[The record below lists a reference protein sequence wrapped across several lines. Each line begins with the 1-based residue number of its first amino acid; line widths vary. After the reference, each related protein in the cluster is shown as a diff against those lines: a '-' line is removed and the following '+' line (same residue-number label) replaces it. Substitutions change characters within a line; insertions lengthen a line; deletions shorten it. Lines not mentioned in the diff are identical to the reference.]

1 MLHNWILLDYNYFK
15 EHYKLIA
22 VDLSK
27 QQKLDTNPRSK
38 QQINFTGNIGK
49 VTSMFFIIE
58 EVKETIL
65 DFSKTNMILFRFN
78 KIRI

>member
-15 EHYKLIA
+15 DHYKLIA
-22 VDLSK
+22 VDLNK
-27 QQKLDTNPRSK
+27 KQKLDTNPRSK

-65 DFSKTNMILFRFN
+65 DFSKSNMILFRFN

>member
-27 QQKLDTNPRSK
+27 QQKLDANPRSK
-38 QQINFTGNIGK
+38 QQINFTGNIGN

-65 DFSKTNMILFRFN
+65 DFSKCNMILFRFN